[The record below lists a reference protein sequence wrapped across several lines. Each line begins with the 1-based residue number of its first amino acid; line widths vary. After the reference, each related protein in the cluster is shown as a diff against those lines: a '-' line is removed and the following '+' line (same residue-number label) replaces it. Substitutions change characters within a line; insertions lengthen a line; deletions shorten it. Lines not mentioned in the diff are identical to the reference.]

1 MSKVVVAESA
11 GFCFGV
17 DRAVKMVY
25 SELEQNTKVA
35 TLGPIIHNQDVVNDM
50 KNKGARIINSVNELA
65 EDETVVIRSHGVG
78 REIYDKICEKGNRM
92 LDATCPFVSR
102 IHKIVAEKTAEGFFI
117 LIAGDSSHPEVQ
129 GIVGHCDENYLVFK
143 DNFEL
148 KDFFEK
154 MYKKLQKKVA
164 IVAQT
169 TYNIV
174 VWDECLKVI
183 PEDDSDIVIF
193 DTICNA
199 TDARQSD
206 ARELAKNSQLMLV
219 VGGRHSSNTVKLFE
233 VCSKFCRTYHIE
245 NVDELIALKLPNA
258 ENIGITAGA
267 STPAYIIK
275 EVQTKMTE
283 NVNLTTNQ
291 DDEINF
297 AEALDQSFK
306 KIHTGEK
313 VKGLVVA
320 VNNTEAIVDLGTK
333 HTGYVSLDDLT
344 DDATKKPSDIVSVG
358 DEIELV
364 VIKVNDQEGTAT
376 LSKRK
381 VDEQAGFEKIV
392 KAKEDGTVLEGT
404 VQHIVNKGVTLS
416 VYGVRVFIPASQ
428 TGLPRGAELDQ
439 LLKKKVEFVIIEVTE
454 GRKRAVG
461 SIKAVLNAKK
471 AEAQAKFWD
480 AVNVGDTFTGK
491 VKSLTSFGAFVDLG
505 GIDGMVHIS
514 ELSWKRIKH
523 PSEVVNVGDTLEV
536 YIKDLNKEENR
547 ISLGYKKTEDNP
559 WEIFKANY
567 NVDDVVKAT
576 IVSITSF
583 GAFAQI
589 IDGVDGLIHISQIVD
604 KKVENVKDILSV
616 GQEVDVKIIDIDLE
630 TKRISISMRALL
642 EDSADEAEAEEETPA
657 ETEEVVAED
666 AE

>member
-1 MSKVVVAESA
+1 MSEVTVAKSA

-25 SELEQNTKVA
+25 SELEKNTRVA

-50 KNKGARIINSVNELA
+50 KSRGARIISTVDEL
-65 EDETVVIRSHGVG
+65 EEGETVVIRSHGVG
-78 REIYDKICEKGNRM
+78 RNVYEQIAQKGNRM

-102 IHKIVAEKTAEGFFI
+102 IHKIVAEKSAEGYFI
-117 LIAGDSSHPEVQ
+117 LIAGDSTHPEVQ
-129 GIVGHCDENYLVFK
+129 GIVSHCDENCLVFK

-154 MYKKLQKKVA
+154 KYLNLKKRVA

-174 VWDECLKVI
+174 IWGECLKVI
-183 PEDDSDIVIF
+183 PEDNPDVVIF

-206 ARELAKNSQLMLV
+206 ARTLAQRSDLMLV

-233 VCSKFCRTYHIE
+233 VCSEYCKTYHIE
-245 NVDELIALKLPNA
+245 NADELLSLHLPAA
-258 ENIGITAGA
+258 EKIGITAGA

-275 EVQTKMTE
+275 EVQTNMTE
-283 NVNLTTNQ
+283 NENLTTNQ
-291 DDEINF
+291 EEDIDF
-297 AEALDQSFK
+297 AEAMEQSLK
-306 KIHTGEK
+306 KIHTGDK
-313 VKGLVVA
+313 VKGTVVA

-333 HTGYVSLDDLT
+333 HTGYVALDDLT
-344 DDATKKPSDIVSVG
+344 DDPSKKPSDIVSIG
-358 DEIELV
+358 DEVELI

-392 KAKEDGTVLEGT
+392 KAKEEKTVLEGT
-404 VQHIVNKGVTLS
+404 VQHVVNKGVTLS
-416 VYGVRVFIPASQ
+416 VYGVRIFIPASH
-428 TGLPRGAELDQ
+428 TGLPRGAELEQ
-439 LLKKKVEFVIIEVTE
+439 LLKKKVEFMIIEVTE

-471 AEAQAKFWD
+471 EEAKAKFW
-480 AVNVGDTFTGK
+480 ASASIGDVYTGK

-523 PSEVVNVGDTLEV
+523 PSEVVSVGDTLEV
-536 YIKDLNKEENR
+536 YIKDLNQEENR

-567 NVDDVVKAT
+567 NVGDVVKAT
-576 IVSITSF
+576 IVSITTF

-589 IDGVDGLIHISQIVD
+589 IDGVDGLIHISQIAD

-616 GQEVDVKIIDIDLE
+616 GQEVDVKIIDIDIDA
-630 TKRISISMRALL
+630 KRISISMRALL
-642 EDSADEAEAEEETPA
+642 DDAADEADEA
-657 ETEEVVAED
+657 VAEN

>member
-1 MSKVVVAESA
+1 MSEVTVAKSA

-25 SELEQNTKVA
+25 SELEKNTRVA

-50 KNKGARIINSVNELA
+50 KSRGARIISSVDEL
-65 EDETVVIRSHGVG
+65 EEGETVVIRSHGVG
-78 REIYDKICEKGNRM
+78 RSVYEQIAQKGNRM

-102 IHKIVAEKTAEGFFI
+102 IHKIVAEKSAEGYFI
-117 LIAGDSSHPEVQ
+117 LIAGDSTHPEVQ
-129 GIVGHCDENYLVFK
+129 GIVGHCDENCLVFK

-154 MYKKLQKKVA
+154 KYLNLKKRVA

-174 VWDECLKVI
+174 IWGECLKVI
-183 PEDDSDIVIF
+183 PEDNPDVVIF

-206 ARELAKNSQLMLV
+206 ARTLAQRSDLMLV

-233 VCSKFCRTYHIE
+233 VCSEYCKTYHIE
-245 NVDELIALKLPNA
+245 NADELLSLHLPAA
-258 ENIGITAGA
+258 EKIGITAGA

-275 EVQTKMTE
+275 EVQTNMTE
-283 NVNLTTNQ
+283 NENLTTNQ
-291 DDEINF
+291 EEDIDF
-297 AEALDQSFK
+297 AEAMEQSLK

-313 VKGLVVA
+313 VKGTVIA

-333 HTGYVSLDDLT
+333 HTGYVALDDLT
-344 DDATKKPSDIVSVG
+344 DDPSKKPSDIVSIG
-358 DEIELV
+358 DEVELI

-392 KAKEDGTVLEGT
+392 KAKEEKTVLEGT
-404 VQHIVNKGVTLS
+404 VQHVVNKGVTLS
-416 VYGVRVFIPASQ
+416 VYGVRIFIPASH
-428 TGLPRGAELDQ
+428 TGLPRGAELEQ
-439 LLKKKVEFVIIEVTE
+439 LLKKKVEFMIIEVTE

-471 AEAQAKFWD
+471 EEAKAKFW
-480 AVNVGDTFTGK
+480 ASASIGDVYTGK

-523 PSEVVNVGDTLEV
+523 PSEVVSVGDTLEV
-536 YIKDLNKEENR
+536 YIKDLNQEENR

-567 NVDDVVKAT
+567 NVGDVVKAT
-576 IVSITSF
+576 IVSITTF

-589 IDGVDGLIHISQIVD
+589 IDGVDGLIHISQIAD

-616 GQEVDVKIIDIDLE
+616 GQEVDVKIIDID
-630 TKRISISMRALL
+630 TDAKRISISMRALL
-642 EDSADEAEAEEETPA
+642 EDAADEADEAA
-657 ETEEVVAED
+657 AED